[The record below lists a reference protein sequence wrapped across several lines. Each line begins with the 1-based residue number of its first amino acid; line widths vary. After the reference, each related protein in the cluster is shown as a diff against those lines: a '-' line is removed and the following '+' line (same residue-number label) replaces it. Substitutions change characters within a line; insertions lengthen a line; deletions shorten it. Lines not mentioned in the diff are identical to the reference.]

1 MKNNI
6 NPEDDLR
13 RILLDVL
20 SDIWQDKEKI
30 ARVYLADLY
39 SAASVNAISNMI
51 DEKISQAKQD
61 IIHALMSS

>member
-20 SDIWQDKEKI
+20 SDIWQGKEKI